1 MSFIGIITN
10 AKNETNMT
18 NILLK
23 NFQKEQIIF
32 ITDKNIENMK
42 NIRFETVVIDMELK
56 HIEKLK
62 NILLNSKYLILNA
75 DILINLKLL
84 ENLNLAVISY
94 GFQSKATFTVSSVS
108 ENNIII
114 CLQRI
119 MKTIKG
125 RKYEPQEFEVIN
137 NQNLDIHEIICLQI
151 ILLFY
156 EKIQIL
162 VN

>member
-10 AKNETNMT
+10 AKNEINMT

-23 NFQKEQIIF
+23 TFQKEQIIF
-32 ITDKNIENMK
+32 ITDKNIENIK
-42 NIRFETVVIDMELK
+42 NIRFETVVIDMKLKRIEELK
-56 HIEKLK
+56 S
-62 NILLNSKYLILNA
+62 ILLNAKYVILNA
-75 DILINLKLL
+75 DTVINLKLL
-84 ENLNLAVISY
+84 ENLNLVVISY

-108 ENNIII
+108 ETNIII

-125 RKYEPQEFEVIN
+125 KKYEPQEFEVIN

-151 ILLFY
+151 ILLLY
-156 EKIQIL
+156 EKIHIL